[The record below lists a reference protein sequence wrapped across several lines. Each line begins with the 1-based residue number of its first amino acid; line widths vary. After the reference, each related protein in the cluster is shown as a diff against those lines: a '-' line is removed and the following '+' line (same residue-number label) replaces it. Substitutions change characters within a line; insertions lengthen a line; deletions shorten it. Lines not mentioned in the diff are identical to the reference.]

1 MTEHNIGHVRNVGV
15 ELQLNTVNVQT
26 KDFTWETG
34 FTFSK
39 NHNELIELYG
49 GKKDDVTNK
58 WFIGEPIDVNY
69 DYVFDGIWQTDEAE
83 QAAVYGQKPGQVK
96 VRDIDGNKVID
107 ADDKQI
113 LGFSSTESASGTIF
127 SHTEL

>member
-1 MTEHNIGHVRNVGV
+1 MRNVGV

-96 VRDIDGNKVID
+96 VRDIDGNKSLMRMTSRYWGNALRNGLEV
-107 ADDKQI
+107 
-113 LGFSSTESASGTIF
+113 
-127 SHTEL
+127 